1 MFKITVQIAYTS
13 NLPALTGLYATQ
25 KAENMHPLYTFTR
38 IAVVKSL
45 ALHQS
50 VHVVSPL

>member
-25 KAENMHPLYTFTR
+25 KAENMHPEYR
-38 IAVVKSL
+38 E
-45 ALHQS
+45 QS
-50 VHVVSPL
+50 YKGLTTCTD